1 MAATQKIAPCLWF
14 DGNAEEAV
22 KFYTSVFEDAKILGV
37 SRYGKFDSKREGSV
51 MTIDFQLFGQPFLAL
66 NGGPEFKFN
75 EAISLMV
82 RCDTQEQIDRYW
94 QKLLEG
100 GGQEIECGWLK
111 DRFGLAWQVVPAEL
125 PELLNGD
132 PERTNRV
139 MEAVLQMKKLDI
151 ARLRQAYD
159 KAA

>member
-1 MAATQKIAPCLWF
+1 MTAQQKIAPCLWF

-22 KFYTSVFEDAKILGV
+22 KFYTSIFDDSKILGV
-37 SRYGKFDSKREGSV
+37 SHYGEFDKKREGSV
-51 MTIDFQLFGQPFLAL
+51 LTIDFQLFGQRFMAL
-66 NGGPEFKFN
+66 NGGSEFKFN

-94 QKLLEG
+94 RKLLEG
-100 GGQEIECGWLK
+100 GGNEIECGWLK
-111 DRFGLAWQVVPAEL
+111 DKFGLAWQVVPSEL

-132 PERTNRV
+132 PQRANRV
-139 MEAVLQMKKLDI
+139 MEAVLKMKKLDI
-151 ARLRQAYD
+151 ARLRQAYE